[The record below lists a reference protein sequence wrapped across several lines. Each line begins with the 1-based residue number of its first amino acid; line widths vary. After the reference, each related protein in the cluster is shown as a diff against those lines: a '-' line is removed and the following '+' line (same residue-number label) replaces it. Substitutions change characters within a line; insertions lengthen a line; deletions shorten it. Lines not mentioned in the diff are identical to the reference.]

1 MSVIRFSFIL
11 LILFSSS
18 LNLTAQSPF
27 DFPYT
32 VKKYT
37 VDDGLTANTINHIIQ
52 DTLGFIWIATSG
64 GLNRFDGHT
73 FETIDLPIDS
83 LTNSSDTYI
92 VSIQKYKSNL
102 FFRTKSNWY
111 LYDTFTQEF
120 TRLPS
125 ENSRSERFYSLTEF
139 SDSLIGKSEFYNGKL
154 SIINKKKWSAKPLI
168 PDLVTNYFI
177 HNDSLWTVSLE
188 DVIIIA
194 PDFSVKRIKH
204 NFPDIEHITSLFI
217 KKKRNGKGFWVYNY
231 SQIDKNLAGNS
242 SQLLQAGFSNPTHFY
257 PLEQSIN
264 EKIKPIDFF
273 LFQEDEDQRLWINT
287 AYEGLYIADLAK
299 KNLVN
304 AKQIPS
310 LKPYFEQFLTRGIN
324 EFEQQLWVYGDG
336 TGLIQ
341 IDLKPRSFLTI
352 PAQTTIGPITISTLT
367 KRVWSLKN
375 QLWFVNHN
383 NPYSLNHI
391 DLEKWTGESFQFTNE
406 NKKLLISDAYSLD
419 NENFFVGSIENQI
432 IHFNVKTGKQA
443 EIDVP
448 FSNKV
453 ASKFSSQNLS
463 GVASR
468 SKTRSLWFGNRFQ
481 FFQLSKNHIVKNA
494 FSITDSS
501 GYGNYMWQMHSVSDS
516 LRNGVWFT
524 MGGKLGFHSFSTQ
537 QNEFITFKEVG
548 KSDIKHIELIQRN
561 DALNQ
566 NLWICTE
573 NGLLYFEP
581 ETGRSRYFDKRKG
594 LPDNFTY
601 GLLIDKSENLW
612 IPTNRGLA
620 KASIAIDALGL
631 PELTFKN
638 YTVKDGL
645 QSNEFNTFGYS
656 EDDYGRF
663 WLSGIG
669 GINMFHPDSIKDET
683 SLPKPI
689 IKQFLVSNKSIETDT
704 VVSLKKHFTLS
715 HDNRDITL
723 EYTGIYFRRAEDV
736 TYAYKLTGFDE
747 DWIYSG
753 KENRVRYTNLKPG
766 VYKFSL
772 KAANYDQVWSE
783 PISVWVTILTPFW
796 LSWWFISLYVLAL
809 IGMIFGIVRY
819 YSFLK
824 VKQLLRELEKKE
836 LINKERS
843 RIAQDLHDE
852 IGANLTQIAMLSE
865 LVSNENSE
873 FGSSKIS
880 LTKVAEAAKSGVN
893 NLSEIVW
900 SLNPKHDNLEKVVS
914 YIQEYTENFFK
925 YSSIRVL
932 FDIQENVP
940 DLTIASDIRHALLMS
955 IKEVLN
961 NALKYSQADTIWL
974 HISTEN
980 NTTLRIHIQ
989 DNGIGFDLAEQ
1000 LEKGNGIGHILSRI
1014 HRFDGTAQIET
1025 SPNNGCEVKLE
1036 LLLRS

>member
-1 MSVIRFSFIL
+1 MNFRPFYSVL
-11 LILFSSS
+11 LFLICSS

-37 VDDGLTANTINHIIQ
+37 VDDGLTTNSINHVIQ
-52 DTLGFIWIATSG
+52 DDLGFIWIATSG

-92 VSIQKYKSNL
+92 ASIQKYKSNL
-102 FFRTKSNWY
+102 FFKTKSNWY

-125 ENSRSERFYSLTEF
+125 ENSSSERFYSLTEF
-139 SDSLIGKSEFYNGKL
+139 SDSLIGKSELFKGKL
-154 SIINKKKWSAKPLI
+154 SFINKKNWSSKPLM

-204 NFPDIEHITSLFI
+204 NFPDIEHVTSLFI
-217 KKKRNGKGFWVYNY
+217 KKKRNEKGFWVYNY
-231 SQIDKNLAGNS
+231 SRIDQNSAGNS
-242 SQLLQAGFSNPTHFY
+242 THFLQAEFSNPSHFY
-257 PLEQSIN
+257 QLEQSIN
-264 EKIKPIDFF
+264 EKLRSIDFY
-273 LFQEDEDQRLWINT
+273 LFQEDAKQCLWINT
-287 AYEGLYIADLAK
+287 EYDGLLIADLD
-299 KNLVN
+299 KNILVN

-310 LKPYFEQFLTRGIN
+310 LKPYFEQFLSRGIN
-324 EFEQQLWVYGDG
+324 EFEQQLWVYGNG

-341 IDLKPRSFLTI
+341 IDLKPKSFLII

-391 DLEKWTGESFQFTNE
+391 DLEKWKGESFQFTNE
-406 NKKLLISDAYSLD
+406 NKKLLITDAYSLD
-419 NENFFVGSIENQI
+419 NTNFFVGSIGNQLI
-432 IHFNVKTGKQA
+432 DVNILTGKQT

-448 FSNKV
+448 FTIKIESYNSN
-453 ASKFSSQNLS
+453 QNHS

-468 SKTRSLWFGNRFQ
+468 SKNKSLWFGNRFQ
-481 FFQLSKNHIVKNA
+481 FFQLSKNHIAKYS

-501 GYGNYMWQMHSVSDS
+501 GYGNYMWQMHSISDS

-524 MGGKLGFHSFSTQ
+524 MGGELGFHSFSTQ

-548 KSDIKHIELIQRN
+548 KSDVKHIELIQRN

-601 GLLIDKSENLW
+601 GLLIDKNEHLW

-620 KASIAIDALGL
+620 RASIQIDTLGL

-656 EDDYGRF
+656 EDDFGRF
-663 WLSGIG
+663 WLSGVG
-669 GINMFHPDSIKDET
+669 GINMFYPDSIKDDS

-689 IKQFLVSNKSIETDT
+689 IKQLLVSNKPIETDS
-704 VVSLKKHFTLS
+704 VFSVKKHFTLS
-715 HDNRDITL
+715 HENRDLTL

-766 VYKFSL
+766 LYKFSL

-783 PISVWVTILTPFW
+783 PISIWITILTPFW

-809 IGMIFGIVRY
+809 IGLIFAIVRY

-865 LVSNENSE
+865 LVNQENSE
-873 FGSSKIS
+873 TSSGKIS
-880 LTKVAEAAKSGVN
+880 LSKVAEAAKSGVN

-914 YIQEYTENFFK
+914 YIQEYTEN
-925 YSSIRVL
+925 
-932 FDIQENVP
+932 
-940 DLTIASDIRHALLMS
+940 
-955 IKEVLN
+955 
-961 NALKYSQADTIWL
+961 
-974 HISTEN
+974 
-980 NTTLRIHIQ
+980 
-989 DNGIGFDLAEQ
+989 
-1000 LEKGNGIGHILSRI
+1000 
-1014 HRFDGTAQIET
+1014 
-1025 SPNNGCEVKLE
+1025 
-1036 LLLRS
+1036 